1 MHVYVRPL
9 YVCVSVCFCIDMY
22 TLVVHIVIA
31 LAHSDS
37 NSAALSSAAFIHIL
51 HFMVLFMIIHI
62 TFSMIGYLNFGPQNR
77 DFSTIGNAMMVLGEG
92 VLSGHFDVGPVF
104 GNGLIA
110 YGEEI

>member
-1 MHVYVRPL
+1 
-9 YVCVSVCFCIDMY
+9 MY

-31 LAHSDS
+31 SAHS
-37 NSAALSSAAFIHIL
+37 NSAALSPAAFIHIL

-110 YGEEI
+110 YGEDI